1 MAELELWKRIIGEL
15 TSNPDDFK
23 TVPRINR
30 EPVWFYAETDG
41 ESIYVDKAHQKR
53 PSCQI
58 ALKRR
63 IKYSDFETVYR
74 YFQRWNV
81 GEVGVRDEVRQ
92 LSRNTA
98 YIFAL
103 ISQFN
108 KA

>member
-1 MAELELWKRIIGEL
+1 MVELELWKKIIGEL

-41 ESIYVDKAHQKR
+41 ENIYVDKARHEIL
-53 PSCQI
+53 SCRI
-58 ALKRR
+58 AIKRR
-63 IKYSDFETVYR
+63 IKYADFKIVYG
-74 YFQRWNV
+74 YYQRWND
-81 GEVGVRDEVRQ
+81 GEIGIRNEVRQ

-103 ISQFN
+103 ISHFN
-108 KA
+108 SV